1 MLNFR
6 EFQAGPDPFGRS
18 FQVLMKWMQT
28 AISIRHSDTVD
39 VRFLLRGGDEPTE
52 KTVAMQHVDLLKL
65 SRETGHEMTDAW
77 CSRLAAA
84 HLLFLIETG
93 EDLEKDLVT
102 VSYQQLLGYAAAV
115 AQEEKTAVSNSRTA

>member
-6 EFQAGPDPFGRS
+6 EFQAGPDPFGRT

-39 VRFLLRGGDEPTE
+39 VRFILRGGDGSTE
-52 KTVAMQHVDLLKL
+52 KTIAMQHADLLKL
-65 SRETGHEMTDAW
+65 SRETGHDMTDAW

-84 HLLFLIETG
+84 HLLYLVETG
-93 EDLEKDLVT
+93 EDLEKEPVT
-102 VSYQQLLGYAAAV
+102 MSYAQMAGYATVVAREEKAAV
-115 AQEEKTAVSNSRTA
+115 AQ

>member
-6 EFQAGPDPFGRS
+6 EFQAGPDPFGRT

-39 VRFLLRGGDEPTE
+39 VRFILRGEDGSTE
-52 KTVAMQHVDLLKL
+52 KTVAMQHADLLKL

-84 HLLFLIETG
+84 HLVYLVETG

-102 VSYQQLLGYAAAV
+102 ASRAQLARYAAAV
-115 AQEEKTAVSNSRTA
+115 AGEEKAAVLNGGAA